1 MKRGQGGRRPI
12 GVNLSP
18 QRVPNLRFSFSPGM
32 GEAAVHIGVGA
43 QKAIDREA
51 TDDRQ
56 QQGAAADIP
65 HPP

>member
-1 MKRGQGGRRPI
+1 
-12 GVNLSP
+12 
-18 QRVPNLRFSFSPGM
+18 M
-32 GEAAVHIGVGA
+32 GEAAVHIRIGA

-51 TDDRQ
+51 TDDCQ

>member
-1 MKRGQGGRRPI
+1 
-12 GVNLSP
+12 
-18 QRVPNLRFSFSPGM
+18 M
-32 GEAAVHIGVGA
+32 GEAAVHIGIGA
-43 QKAIDREA
+43 QQVIDREA